1 MLILYIALSLRA
13 PWCESLK
20 DKRSVVKSLTEG
32 MRRHF
37 NVSVAESAHQ
47 DNHTLIGISAA
58 TLVANTAQGDSL
70 AEQLY
75 RYAQSATDA
84 DLYGWTKEYR

>member
-1 MLILYIALSLRA
+1 MLILLVTLSLRA
-13 PWCESLK
+13 PWCKSLK
-20 DKRSVVKSLTEG
+20 DKRSVVKPLMEG

-37 NVSVAESAHQ
+37 NVSIAESGHQ
-47 DNHTLIGISAA
+47 DSHALIELSVAA
-58 TLVANTAQGDSL
+58 LAANTAQGDSL